1 MKKFSRSNI
10 YPHEYR
16 RDIYSTYEL
25 MKRYPLLTKF
35 CNFLFKEDT
44 SPLNEDSD
52 TRGGSAMHPVREYV
66 LSFSTVQREEDMA

>member
-1 MKKFSRSNI
+1 MKKLSRSNI

-44 SPLNEDSD
+44 SPVNEDSD
-52 TRGGSAMHPVREYV
+52 TRGGSAMH
-66 LSFSTVQREEDMA
+66 LSIGWVAYAR